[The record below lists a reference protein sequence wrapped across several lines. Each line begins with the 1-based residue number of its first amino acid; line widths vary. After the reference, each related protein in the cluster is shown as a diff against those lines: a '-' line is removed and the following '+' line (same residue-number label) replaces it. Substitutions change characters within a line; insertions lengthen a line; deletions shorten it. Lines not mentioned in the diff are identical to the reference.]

1 MSAPSRHNHTTPL
14 QNVEHLKNPTQLQK
28 VPVAGRRLAKKTETT
43 AAPAPVHEFP
53 VGTVHVVLP
62 FRGSHLNL
70 LPSLIK
76 NLARIKKFSGD
87 AFRLIIAPVSWESDV
102 GITDVKERVQAI
114 VSAAGQHLSTQY
126 PITIAEPVPV
136 EEQVC
141 GSVTVRLPGRVTG
154 CGLLV
159 CSWVCLYRAV
169 GRVCTEQL
177 GVSVPSVLAP
187 VATTFLPSAWCFFP
201 SFAVLPLEHSWGPAR
216 PA

>member
-28 VPVAGRRLAKKTETT
+28 VPVAGRRLAKKTETA

-141 GSVTVRLPGRVTG
+141 GGVTVCLRGRVLWMRTVG
-154 CGLLV
+154 VQLGV
-159 CSWVCLYRAV
+159 PVPSSWVCLYRAV
-169 GRVCTEQL
+169 GCVCT
-177 GVSVPSVLAP
+177 GRPRSGCYH
-187 VATTFLPSAWCFFP
+187 LPSLRLVFLSIFRGA
-201 SFAVLPLEHSWGPAR
+201 AT
-216 PA
+216 